1 MANFYIDNKHLKFHL
16 LHPLMKQIISLRE
29 RNFIERDNYDYAP
42 LDFEDTMDSYDKV
55 LEIVGEI
62 CGNIIAENADSV
74 DREGPHIENNEV
86 KYASG
91 TQKNYEVLKVIYVSH
106 RIGSPFL

>member
-42 LDFEDTMDSYDKV
+42 LDFEDTMDSRLLKYD
-55 LEIVGEI
+55 
-62 CGNIIAENADSV
+62 DM
-74 DREGPHIENNEV
+74 
-86 KYASG
+86 
-91 TQKNYEVLKVIYVSH
+91 IYDGAKISIFQSAH
-106 RIGSPFL
+106 GG